1 MEFAFGFRHSQRRF
15 RLSFLTFDPI
25 SIISLPRQ
33 CEVQPRDWAKQRDA
47 SNRRRQ
53 VLKRDHYRCRGCDR
67 DESDVTVAVHLIN
80 PDVGDEQDMLTL
92 CRGCLTIVD
101 QTKIVASHVPEFLR
115 KLWTVLHS
123 HHPSP
128 SG

>member
-53 VLKRDHYRCRGCDR
+53 VLKEIITG
-67 DESDVTVAVHLIN
+67 
-80 PDVGDEQDMLTL
+80 VGGVIAM
-92 CRGCLTIVD
+92 R
-101 QTKIVASHVPEFLR
+101 AM
-115 KLWTVLHS
+115 
-123 HHPSP
+123 
-128 SG
+128 